1 MITNSPNRNALIA
14 VNRTQIEI
22 FRPGLQAAITQGTVI
37 KKKTKKKYS
46 LSGLY
51 MAITPILL
59 LTPDAGH
66 FKRC

>member
-51 MAITPILL
+51 MGINSV
-59 LTPDAGH
+59 
-66 FKRC
+66 